1 MSQTRITN
9 RENEILIRLLQ
20 GEKRSAIA
28 SDLGIHINTVDFHI
42 AKLRRRVG
50 VNGSLAQLVVWYS
63 ANCVPRPD

>member
-1 MSQTRITN
+1 MGQTTITERQN
-9 RENEILIRLLQ
+9 QILVRLLQ